1 MPNGFKISIYRKWF
15 TLRMPSEAFTRKGD
29 SNEDKDGRNE
39 GLTELNEQE
48 IPPA

>member
-1 MPNGFKISIYRKWF
+1 
-15 TLRMPSEAFTRKGD
+15 MPSEAFTRKGD
-29 SNEDKDGRNE
+29 SSEDKDGRNE